1 MSTKSPKI
9 LPVCAGKRADFE
21 VRGERALRRA
31 VRKVREEHRRLGLP
45 LIVWQDGRVARIPAK
60 G

>member
-1 MSTKSPKI
+1 MISKPSKTASARAEKS
-9 LPVCAGKRADFE
+9 ADFE

-45 LIVWQDGRVARIPAK
+45 LIAWQNGRVARIPAE